1 MITLEFSSFHAM
13 NLKVQSPLFVR
24 HIDWIDLIWPLDRRV
39 RGDYPKVQKYCLAGM
54 ADSYTD
60 FHVDFGG
67 TSVWYHVLH
76 GRKRFYLIPPL
87 TANLL
92 AFERWNKSSQQSD
105 QFFADLV
112 PGQCFLV
119 DIGPGETFLIPGG
132 WIHAVYTPEDALV
145 FGGNFVTTA
154 SIVRQLQVFEIEER
168 TKVRKIYRFPFFRQ
182 INWYFL
188 CSLLKS
194 AKKLFVERL
203 PMCDVEMEEDE
214 DVLAVCNQLRTKSV
228 TYQLPYLLK
237 ACELWWSGGKL
248 EASERDA
255 MQRAVQLTDRSS
267 HAEVID
273 DWWRVVGGLSKDLGC
288 DAADHSQRIQ
298 LSPTLDLLDDGT
310 VHVVFK
316 DFEQEL
322 CRHMNASG
330 IPYTIDH
337 DNETP
342 QTKTETAVELG
353 QDCPIDDDTPLMLR
367 LSVTKPT
374 NVISSSQ
381 DTSADP
387 HPVPIEEEG
396 EGSQCGGVPVPV
408 VEGTTEQRRNVKFC
422 LSKKKE
428 KDAPECD
435 PPPNA
440 SKAVVTSSIGGVE
453 KSRPYGTRGLKLS
466 ADFLRRTM
474 DVDTEDMIAGKI
486 DRPLSTFLSCIHS
499 SQHMDSSIADEHIA
513 IEEEEQEDYRKSP
526 MIDED
531 CEEDANFTASDD
543 DLSVDG
549 TAVGKRG
556 RLVTKKDARAIR
568 KPHSSAAVR

>member
-1 MITLEFSSFHAM
+1 MVVCLSSCSHQFIMTGPFHLLYIVGESQPIKVIEVGSQNEISDCTLGEYSHFLAHRSAQHKVLNMITLEFSSFHGM

-24 HIDWIDLIWPLDRRV
+24 HLDWIDLIWPLDRRV

-54 ADSYTD
+54 EGSYTD

-112 PGQCFLV
+112 PGQCFRV
-119 DIGPGETFLIPGG
+119 DVGPGETFLIPSG

-168 TKVRKIYRFPFFRQ
+168 TKVQKIYRFPFFRQ

-194 AKKLFVERL
+194 ANKLFVERL

-214 DVLAVCNQLRTKSV
+214 DVLAVCNQLKTKSV
-228 TYQLPYLLK
+228 TYQLPYLVK
-237 ACELWWSGGKL
+237 ACELWWCGGKL
-248 EASERDA
+248 EALERDA
-255 MQRAVQLTDRSS
+255 MQRAVQLTGRSS
-267 HAEVID
+267 YSEVID
-273 DWWRVVGGLSKDLGC
+273 DWWRVVDGLSRDLGC
-288 DAADHSQRIQ
+288 DAVDHSRRIQ
-298 LSPTLDLLDDGT
+298 LSPTLDLLNDGT
-310 VHVVFK
+310 VHAVFK

-330 IPYTIDH
+330 IPYTIEH
-337 DNETP
+337 NCEAP
-342 QTKTETAVELG
+342 HTETDDDRHTVVEVG
-353 QDCPIDDDTPLMLR
+353 QDCPIDGDTPLMLR
-367 LSVTKPT
+367 LSVRKPT
-374 NVISSSQ
+374 DIINSSQ

-387 HPVPIEEEG
+387 HQLPMSEEEG
-396 EGSQCGGVPVPV
+396 EGSSQCGGAVSAV
-408 VEGTTEQRRNVKFC
+408 VEGAAERRRNVKFC
-422 LSKKKE
+422 LSKKKDPSDC
-428 KDAPECD
+428 DA
-435 PPPNA
+435 PPPNTVIDA
-440 SKAVVTSSIGGVE
+440 SKAVVSSSRGGAQ

-474 DVDTEDMIAGKI
+474 DVDTEDDVISGE
-486 DRPLSTFLSCIHS
+486 T
-499 SQHMDSSIADEHIA
+499 SQ
-513 IEEEEQEDYRKSP
+513 
-526 MIDED
+526 
-531 CEEDANFTASDD
+531 
-543 DLSVDG
+543 
-549 TAVGKRG
+549 
-556 RLVTKKDARAIR
+556 
-568 KPHSSAAVR
+568 

>member
-1 MITLEFSSFHAM
+1 MKPVHSLYIVGESQPIKIIEVGSQNEISDCTLGEYSFYLSHRSAQHKVLNMITLEFSSFQGM

-54 ADSYTD
+54 AGSYTD

-76 GRKRFYLIPPL
+76 GSKRFYLIPPL

-112 PGQCFLV
+112 PGQCFQV
-119 DIGPGETFLIPGG
+119 DVGPGETFLIPGG

-145 FGGNFVTTA
+145 FGGNFLTTA
-154 SIVRQLQVFEIEER
+154 SILRQLQVFEIEDR
-168 TKVRKIYRFPFFRQ
+168 TRVPKIYRFPFFRQ

-188 CSLLKS
+188 CGLLKS
-194 AKKLFVERL
+194 AYKLFVERL

-214 DVLAVCNQLRTKSV
+214 DVLTVCNQLRTKSI

-237 ACELWWSGGKL
+237 ASELWWSGGKL
-248 EASERDA
+248 ETPERDA
-255 MQRAVQLTDRSS
+255 MLRAVQLTGRSS
-267 HAEVID
+267 PAEVID
-273 DWWRVVGGLSKDLGC
+273 DWWRVVGSLSSDLGC
-288 DAADHSQRIQ
+288 DAADHSQRIK
-298 LSPTLDLLDDGT
+298 LLPTLDLLDDGT

-330 IPYTIDH
+330 ILYIIDH
-337 DNETP
+337 DCETP
-342 QTKTETAVELG
+342 ETKTDTAVGMG
-353 QDCPIDDDTPLMLR
+353 QDGSLDGNTPLMLR
-367 LSVTKPT
+367 LSVRKPT

-387 HPVPIEEEG
+387 LSLPTEEEG
-396 EGSQCGGVPVPV
+396 ESSQCGEVSAAQVTA
-408 VEGTTEQRRNVKFC
+408 ERRGNVKFC
-422 LSKKKE
+422 LSKKK
-428 KDAPECD
+428 DTPECE
-435 PPPNA
+435 PPNTA
-440 SKAVVTSSIGGVE
+440 SKAVVDSNIGGVE

-474 DVDTEDMIAGKI
+474 DVDTEDMISGEA
-486 DRPLSTFLSCIHS
+486 DRCPPSSVAFTHLNIWLFL
-499 SQHMDSSIADEHIA
+499 D
-513 IEEEEQEDYRKSP
+513 R
-526 MIDED
+526 
-531 CEEDANFTASDD
+531 
-543 DLSVDG
+543 
-549 TAVGKRG
+549 
-556 RLVTKKDARAIR
+556 
-568 KPHSSAAVR
+568 